1 MRILRSIRH
10 KSCADGTR
18 MKEFLLSDPVTEDF
32 FLFLKNFG
40 HVEIL
45 PNVGEGFY
53 KFEKKDCFSIKGL
66 VGDTTLEVR
75 FIPEVMDITVKFL
88 YALFHFYGDG
98 KPDIKTLKQRE
109 AGMEKRVNESLYG
122 K

>member
-1 MRILRSIRH
+1 
-10 KSCADGTR
+10 
-18 MKEFLLSDPVTEDF
+18 MKEFLLSDPVPEDF

-40 HVEIL
+40 DVEIL
-45 PNVGEGFY
+45 TNVGEGFY
-53 KFEKKDCFSIKGL
+53 KFEKVDCFSIKGL

-75 FIPEVMDITVKFL
+75 FKREVMEITVKFL

-98 KPDIKTLKQRE
+98 TPDIKTLKQRE
-109 AGMEKRVNESLYG
+109 AGMERQVNESLYG